1 MSGVEGSSPTP
12 DSGSIPWTTY
22 VLAAIGVY
30 ALCWWLIDNLR
41 SLVQVLAAVLMPF
54 FQPQED
60 VSLVQRF
67 GEWAGNCSLI
77 IFD

>member
-1 MSGVEGSSPTP
+1 MDIETGSSAPA
-12 DSGSIPWTTY
+12 DSDVSLPWTTY

-30 ALCWWLIDNLR
+30 ALCLWLIDNLR

-67 GEWAGNCSLI
+67 GEWAGK
-77 IFD
+77 